1 MEWQIIKL
9 DEGEKVLGSKT
20 RGQYW
25 VRSYDLDGTEMSGAF
40 FKELGE
46 AVEYVT
52 YEVEGNV

>member
-25 VRSYDLDGTEMSGAF
+25 VRSYDLDGNEMSGSF
-40 FKELGE
+40 FHELGE
-46 AVEYVT
+46 AVEYVHH
-52 YEVEGNV
+52 ELEGNV